1 MNATALRVPR
11 IAGWWLL
18 ALLAFAVAGYALG
31 MLVMPAW
38 RPGFARN
45 LLAGQPL
52 AAWAHFA
59 GGGIALAT
67 GALQANHWLR
77 MRHRTFHRWL
87 GRVYVIAVLAGG
99 AAAFELALNSPMGFP
114 AQTGFA
120 LLAVLWIGSTFAAWR
135 HARAGRLDRHR
146 DWMLRSYALTFAA
159 VTLRFYLPLSQIAGI
174 PFPAAYVAIAW
185 LCWVP
190 NLILIEWLV
199 LARPPLQPASV

>member
-1 MNATALRVPR
+1 MNATVARIPR

-18 ALLAFAVAGYALG
+18 ALLAFAVAGYAFAL
-31 MLVMPAW
+31 LSIPAW
-38 RPGFARN
+38 RPPFARD

-52 AAWAHFA
+52 ATWAHFA
-59 GGGIALAT
+59 GGGIALAA
-67 GALQANHWLR
+67 GALQANRWLR
-77 MRHRTFHRWL
+77 TRHRRFHRSL

-99 AAAFELALNSPMGFP
+99 AAAFALALNSPMGFA
-114 AQTGFA
+114 AQAGFA

-135 HARAGRLDRHR
+135 HARAQRLDRHR

-159 VTLRFYLPLSQIAGI
+159 VTLRLYLPLSQAAGI

-190 NLILIEWLV
+190 NLVLVEWLV
-199 LARPPLQPASV
+199 LARPALRPATI